1 MIFTNPGNIPGQVK
15 RQNFTLGITRPNC
28 NPQERNRGQQR
39 KPSVGFP
46 HPSSKVN
53 IDTPPVEY
61 FNRMITPEFRSKCM
75 TKTTNLRAAMEGA
88 GNPDAGKNYPT
99 FKPFT
104 DQEMDKCI
112 GLLILNGCHPKPQ
125 VDQWFLT
132 PQQCPVFGNNI
143 DPHIFCLSI

>member
-1 MIFTNPGNIPGQVK
+1 
-15 RQNFTLGITRPNC
+15 
-28 NPQERNRGQQR
+28 
-39 KPSVGFP
+39 
-46 HPSSKVN
+46 
-53 IDTPPVEY
+53 
-61 FNRMITPEFRSKCM
+61 MITPKFCLQCM

-132 PQQCPVFGNNI
+132 PQQCSVFGNNI
-143 DPHIFCLSI
+143 GPHIFRLGVRRYREFRRFFCMYDARIHPAMPEAMDKLFKIRNLLNHLLETFKQCWTPGKSFSVDEQTI